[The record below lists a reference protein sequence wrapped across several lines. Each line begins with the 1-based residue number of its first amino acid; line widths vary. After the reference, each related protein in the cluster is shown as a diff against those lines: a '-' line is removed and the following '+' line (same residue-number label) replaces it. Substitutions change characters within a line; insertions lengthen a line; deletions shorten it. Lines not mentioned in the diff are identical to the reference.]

1 MNALDHALQPLAGLR
16 LARLPRATR
25 LCLEMLDRLDGGA
38 IAVELPD
45 GVRVRAG
52 HGPLVAHLRV
62 RDHAVFD
69 EALAR
74 GVPHPN
80 AVRLALERRREAPPP
95 LGVPL
100 PAHLKTRDVT
110 VRAHPLAGY
119 DRLLE
124 DDHDDA

>member
-45 GVRVRAG
+45 GLRVRAG

-62 RDHAVFD
+62 RDHA
-69 EALAR
+69 
-74 GVPHPN
+74 
-80 AVRLALERRREAPPP
+80 
-95 LGVPL
+95 
-100 PAHLKTRDVT
+100 
-110 VRAHPLAGY
+110 
-119 DRLLE
+119 
-124 DDHDDA
+124 

>member
-69 EALAR
+69 EALGRFIGTLLSGLLYQWGGLLYALI
-74 GVPHPN
+74 GS
-80 AVRLALERRREAPPP
+80 ALMLGLCWAATLALPTRRALQAET
-95 LGVPL
+95 L
-100 PAHLKTRDVT
+100 
-110 VRAHPLAGY
+110 
-119 DRLLE
+119 
-124 DDHDDA
+124 

>member
-52 HGPLVAHLRV
+52 HGALVAHLRV

-69 EALAR
+69 EALAHEVDQFDQQ
-74 GVPHPN
+74 GDT
-80 AVRLALERRREAPPP
+80 RLAQYAEQVRRFDRQRQ
-95 LGVPL
+95 L
-100 PAHLKTRDVT
+100 
-110 VRAHPLAGY
+110 
-119 DRLLE
+119 RLLQ
-124 DDHDDA
+124 

>member
-52 HGPLVAHLRV
+52 HGALVAHLRV

-74 GVPHPN
+74 GDIGFG
-80 AVRLALERRREAPPP
+80 EAWMDG
-95 LGVPL
+95 LWDTEDL
-100 PAHLKTRDVT
+100 PGL
-110 VRAHPLAGY
+110 L
-119 DRLLE
+119 RLLS
-124 DDHDDA
+124 ANRSRLQGAI

>member
-52 HGPLVAHLRV
+52 HGALVAHLRV

-74 GVPHPN
+74 GDIGFG
-80 AVRLALERRREAPPP
+80 EAWMDG
-95 LGVPL
+95 LWDTEDL
-100 PAHLKTRDVT
+100 PGL
-110 VRAHPLAGY
+110 L
-119 DRLLE
+119 RLLS
-124 DDHDDA
+124 ANRTRLQGAIYGRM